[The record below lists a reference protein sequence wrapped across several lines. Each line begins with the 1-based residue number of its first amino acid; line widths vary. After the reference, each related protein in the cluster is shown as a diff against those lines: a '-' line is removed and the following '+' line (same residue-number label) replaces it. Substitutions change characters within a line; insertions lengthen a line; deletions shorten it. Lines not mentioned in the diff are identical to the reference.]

1 MGKVKH
7 MNISRNKWFKF
18 FVFKGSRRILALVIL
33 CLIVSAVLGSMT
45 PRLITDLAKNYHETN
60 AFHASIIALMI
71 NFCSVY
77 LNRVIY
83 QLAVNKYVRMLIQ
96 YARTETYGRW
106 LSSHELDSD
115 KYPQGEVLSRIM
127 SDTEAIRDLIASG
140 SFGIFIDL
148 SFVISCLIGFITLQK
163 FTGFFIAGTEVLATV
178 LLIWGSQLMRAQ
190 FMRLRNS
197 QARVNRVTANVLG
210 GFQQM
215 FYTRND
221 NYASVKS
228 SEAFDDFLEKQH
240 QVNTMD
246 AAYYALAESLYP
258 ILLALVIFIFPYS
271 GLTEAAL
278 IFAIVDLIQRSIN
291 PIKEI
296 SGKIANIQRAATGI
310 DRIQHFLNDIPLKVS
325 MAQMNLIE
333 TQSFTRLLKLTVNL
347 PYFTFPKRKNET
359 AETEGDKTVPF
370 SLQDISFEGHPGE
383 LIGIVG
389 LSGSGKSTL
398 LNILAGNI
406 LAPQADVT
414 LHMQRPSGQ
423 YKLSIRDM
431 DEYRREI
438 SIVSQESH
446 IFTESLLFNITL
458 KGEVSAEELKHF
470 EDAWVK
476 LEESIPYLKTMKLK
490 THEKIHPSSLSLGQR
505 QLLAG
510 VRACYLKK
518 NVVFFDEISSALD
531 SELELAL
538 RKCILIIQEFSLT
551 IIVAHRVETIIN
563 ADKIL
568 VMEKGR
574 VIGSGKHSQ
583 LISSSS
589 VYQEFIHELSQS

>member
-1 MGKVKH
+1 
-7 MNISRNKWFKF
+7 MNISSNKWFKF
-18 FVFKGSRRILALVIL
+18 FVFKGSRFILTVVVL
-33 CLIVSAVLGSMT
+33 CLVVSAILGTIT
-45 PRLITDLAKNYHETN
+45 PRLITDLA
-60 AFHASIIALMI
+60 ASYSDQIKFEAAIYALLF
-71 NFCSVY
+71 NFVGVY
-77 LNRVIY
+77 VNRVIY

-96 YARTETYGRW
+96 FARTETYGRW

-140 SFGIFIDL
+140 SFAIFIDL
-148 SFVISCLIGFITLQK
+148 SFVVSCLIGFISLQK
-163 FTGFFIAGTEVLATV
+163 FTGFFIAGTEVIATV
-178 LLIWGSQLMRAQ
+178 LLIWGSQLMRDQ
-190 FMRLRNS
+190 FMKLRNS
-197 QARVNRVTANVLG
+197 QAKVNRVTANVLG
-210 GFQQM
+210 GFHQM
-215 FYTRND
+215 YYTRHD
-221 NYASVKS
+221 QYASTKS
-228 SEAFDDFLEKQH
+228 AEAFDDFLEKQN

-310 DRIQHFLNDIPLKVS
+310 DRIQHFLNDIPVKVDVR
-325 MAQMNLIE
+325 QMDVLESE
-333 TQSFTRLLKLTVNL
+333 TRSQLVRYQVDL
-347 PYFTFPKRKNET
+347 PYFSYPKRKGQTDE
-359 AETEGDKTVPF
+359 EKVPF
-370 SLQDISFEGHPGE
+370 SLHEIKFEGAPGE

-406 LAPQADVT
+406 LAPKANVELHMKKASSDYT
-414 LHMQRPSGQ
+414 LHIQ
-423 YKLSIRDM
+423 DM

-446 IFTESLLFNITL
+446 LFSESLLFNITL
-458 KGEVSAEELKHF
+458 KRDCNPDEVAHF
-470 EDAWVK
+470 EAAWKK
-476 LEESIPYLKTMKLK
+476 LEEAIPYLKTLNLK
-490 THEKIHPSSLSLGQR
+490 THEKIHPNMLSLGQR

-538 RKCILIIQEFSLT
+538 RECILLIQEVSLT
-551 IIVAHRVETIIN
+551 IIVAHRVETIVN
-563 ADKIL
+563 AHKIL

-574 VIGSGKHSQ
+574 LIHSGKHHELLKESD
-583 LISSSS
+583 
-589 VYQEFIHELSQS
+589 VYQEFIRQLSHS

>member
-1 MGKVKH
+1 
-7 MNISRNKWFKF
+7 MNISSNKWFKF
-18 FVFKGSRRILALVIL
+18 FVFKGSRFILTVVVL
-33 CLIVSAVLGSMT
+33 CLVVSAILGTIT
-45 PRLITDLAKNYHETN
+45 PRLITDLA
-60 AFHASIIALMI
+60 ASYSDQIKFEAAIYALLF
-71 NFCSVY
+71 NFVGVY
-77 LNRVIY
+77 VNRVIY

-96 YARTETYGRW
+96 FARTETYGRW

-140 SFGIFIDL
+140 SFAIFIDL
-148 SFVISCLIGFITLQK
+148 SFVVSCLIGFISLQK
-163 FTGFFIAGTEVLATV
+163 FTGFFIAGTEVIATV
-178 LLIWGSQLMRAQ
+178 LLIWGSQLMRDQ
-190 FMRLRNS
+190 FMKLRNS
-197 QARVNRVTANVLG
+197 QAKVNRVTANVLG
-210 GFQQM
+210 GFHQM
-215 FYTRND
+215 YYTRHD
-221 NYASVKS
+221 QYASTKS
-228 SEAFDDFLEKQH
+228 AEAFDDFLEKQN

-310 DRIQHFLNDIPLKVS
+310 DRIQHFLNDIPVKVDVR
-325 MAQMNLIE
+325 QMDVLESE
-333 TQSFTRLLKLTVNL
+333 TRSQLVRYQVDL
-347 PYFTFPKRKNET
+347 PYFSYPKRKGQTDE
-359 AETEGDKTVPF
+359 EKVPF
-370 SLQDISFEGHPGE
+370 SLHEIKFEGAPGE

-406 LAPQADVT
+406 LAPKANVELHMKKASSDYT
-414 LHMQRPSGQ
+414 LHIQ
-423 YKLSIRDM
+423 DM

-446 IFTESLLFNITL
+446 LFSESLLFNITL
-458 KGEVSAEELKHF
+458 KRDCNPDEVAHF
-470 EDAWVK
+470 EAAWKK
-476 LEESIPYLKTMKLK
+476 LEEAIPYLKTLNLK
-490 THEKIHPSSLSLGQR
+490 THEKIHPTMLSLGQR

-538 RKCILIIQEFSLT
+538 RECILLIQEVSLT
-551 IIVAHRVETIIN
+551 IIVAHRVETIVN
-563 ADKIL
+563 AHKIL

-574 VIGSGKHSQ
+574 LIHSGKHHELLKESD
-583 LISSSS
+583 
-589 VYQEFIHELSQS
+589 VYQEFIRQLSHS

>member
-1 MGKVKH
+1 
-7 MNISRNKWFKF
+7 MNISSNKWFKF
-18 FVFKGSRRILALVIL
+18 FVFKGSRFILTVVVL
-33 CLIVSAVLGSMT
+33 CLVVSAILGTIT
-45 PRLITDLAKNYHETN
+45 PRLITDLA
-60 AFHASIIALMI
+60 ASYSDQLKFEAAIFALLF
-71 NFCSVY
+71 NFVGVY
-77 LNRVIY
+77 VNRVIY

-140 SFGIFIDL
+140 SFAIFIDL
-148 SFVISCLIGFITLQK
+148 SFVVSCLIGFITLQK
-163 FTGFFIAGTEVLATV
+163 FTGFFIAGTEVIATV
-178 LLIWGSQLMRAQ
+178 LLIWGSQLMRDQ
-190 FMRLRNS
+190 FMKLRNS
-197 QARVNRVTANVLG
+197 QAKVNRVTANVLG
-210 GFQQM
+210 GFHQM
-215 FYTRND
+215 YYTRHD
-221 NYASVKS
+221 QYASTKS
-228 SEAFDDFLEKQH
+228 AEAFDDFLEKQN

-310 DRIQHFLNDIPLKVS
+310 DRIQHFLNDIPVKVDVR
-325 MAQMNLIE
+325 QMDVLE
-333 TQSFTRLLKLTVNL
+333 SESRSQLVRYQVDL
-347 PYFTFPKRKNET
+347 PYFSYPKRKGQTDDE
-359 AETEGDKTVPF
+359 KIPF
-370 SLQDISFEGHPGE
+370 SLHDIKFEGAPGE

-406 LAPQADVT
+406 LAPEANVE
-414 LHMQRPSGQ
+414 LHMKKASSDYILHIQ
-423 YKLSIRDM
+423 DM

-446 IFTESLLFNITL
+446 LFSESLLFNITL
-458 KGEVSAEELKHF
+458 KRDCNPDEVAHF
-470 EDAWVK
+470 EAAWKK
-476 LEESIPYLKTMKLK
+476 LEDSIPYLKTLNLK
-490 THEKIHPSSLSLGQR
+490 THEKIHPNMLSLGQR

-538 RKCILIIQEFSLT
+538 RECILLIQEVSLT
-551 IIVAHRVETIIN
+551 IIVAHRVETIVN
-563 ADKIL
+563 AHKIL

-574 VIGSGKHSQ
+574 LLHSGKHHELLKESN
-583 LISSSS
+583 
-589 VYQEFIHELSQS
+589 VYQEFIRQLSHS

>member
-1 MGKVKH
+1 
-7 MNISRNKWFKF
+7 MNISNNKWFKF
-18 FVFKGSRRILALVIL
+18 FVFKGSRLILTVVVL
-33 CLIVSAVLGSMT
+33 CLVVSAILGTIT
-45 PRLITDLAKNYHETN
+45 PKLVTDLA
-60 AFHASIIALMI
+60 ASYSDEIKFEAAIFALLF
-71 NFCSVY
+71 NFVGVY

-140 SFGIFIDL
+140 SFAIFIDL
-148 SFVISCLIGFITLQK
+148 SFVVSCLIGFISLQK
-163 FTGFFIAGTEVLATV
+163 FTGFFIAGTEVIATV
-178 LLIWGSQLMRAQ
+178 LLIWGSQLMRDQ
-190 FMRLRNS
+190 FMKLRNS
-197 QARVNRVTANVLG
+197 QAKVNRVTANVLG
-210 GFQQM
+210 GFHQM
-215 FYTRND
+215 YYTRHD
-221 NYASVKS
+221 QYASTKS
-228 SEAFDDFLEKQH
+228 AEAFDDFLEKQN

-271 GLTEAAL
+271 GPTEAAL

-310 DRIQHFLNDIPLKVS
+310 DRIQHFLNDIPVKVDS
-325 MAQMNLIE
+325 RQMDVLE
-333 TQSFTRLLKLTVNL
+333 GVTRTQLVSFNVDL
-347 PYFTFPKRKNET
+347 PHFTYPKRKGQTDE
-359 AETEGDKTVPF
+359 EKSPF
-370 SLQDISFEGHPGE
+370 ALHDIKFKGAPGE

-406 LAPQADVT
+406 LAPKANVELIMKKANET
-414 LHMQRPSGQ
+414 YALHIQ
-423 YKLSIRDM
+423 DM

-446 IFTESLLFNITL
+446 LFSESLLFNITL
-458 KGEVSAEELKHF
+458 KRDCSEEEIAHF
-470 EDAWVK
+470 EAAWRD
-476 LEESIPYLKTMKLK
+476 LEESIPYLKTLNLK
-490 THEKIHPSSLSLGQR
+490 THEKIHPTMLSLGQR

-538 RKCILIIQEFSLT
+538 RECILLIQEVSLT
-551 IIVAHRVETIIN
+551 IIVAHRVETIVN
-563 ADKIL
+563 AHKIL
-568 VMEKGR
+568 VMENGR
-574 VIGSGKHSQ
+574 LLHSGKHQELLKEST
-583 LISSSS
+583 
-589 VYQEFIHELSQS
+589 VYQEFIRQLSHS